1 MPGLGSR
8 IVAVSGRFG
17 IGGFRMGSGFAD
29 FGVQGFTARIWGLGP
44 GVQGL
49 GLRV

>member
-17 IGGFRMGSGFAD
+17 IGGFGWARGSPILEFRVSLLG
-29 FGVQGFTARIWGLGP
+29 FGV
-44 GVQGL
+44 
-49 GLRV
+49 